1 MRVEKE
7 KKVFLVD
14 KEESKI
20 LMIIYITDVF
30 ILNTCM
36 NEEKGVLLY

>member
-1 MRVEKE
+1 M
-7 KKVFLVD
+7 KKKKKFFLVD

-20 LMIIYITDVF
+20 FMIIYITDVF
-30 ILNTCM
+30 ILNTCI